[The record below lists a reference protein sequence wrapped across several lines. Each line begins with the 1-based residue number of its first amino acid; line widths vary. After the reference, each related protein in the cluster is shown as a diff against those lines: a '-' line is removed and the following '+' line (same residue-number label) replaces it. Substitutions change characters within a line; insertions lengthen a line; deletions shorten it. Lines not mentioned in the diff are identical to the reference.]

1 MKKLVSVLL
10 VMILALSAM
19 VTASADGS
27 YPVQEELLYQ
37 FEDRFVEQFSATYD
51 QIESLYVYDE
61 LYYHLDENGQIDWCL
76 ISAKPNADLE
86 TADIKYLK
94 FNDFVLHSNSTKSFF
109 FDMMYGI
116 YDVAADEFMSI
127 VDCYNELDKFEG
139 AVDVLRNVPQS
150 RPIGDYDNDHRL
162 SILDA
167 TGIQRMLAK
176 LDDIRYD
183 GYHDKIGNMGSFFDV
198 DGDSDVSI
206 LDATAIQRK
215 LALLDSEP
223 VDKEPA
229 INEEM
234 IFSDYSQRLRDLP
247 EGTVELTFN
256 KEYSAMQFL
265 SSVYNE
271 DVIGTR
277 NSVVVIKSNAQ
288 YKTLFNSKAPEFT
301 DEFFESNWLVAAF
314 IRTGCYEGIAPISKV
329 AKDGDTLYVQ
339 ATVYISAEGFVQPI
353 DPFWLSIVSV
363 DKELLKDIKT
373 VVEVS

>member
-1 MKKLVSVLL
+1 MKKLVSV
-10 VMILALSAM
+10 ILATILCAGAM
-19 VTASADGS
+19 VTANANDS

-51 QIESLYVYDE
+51 QIESRYVYDE
-61 LYYHLDENGQIDWCL
+61 LYYHCDENGQIDWCL
-76 ISAKPNADLE
+76 ISAKPNSDFE
-86 TADIKYLK
+86 SADIKYLK

-215 LALLDSEP
+215 LAKLDVVDTGKFVFYKQDKNALFGDIPDVSVEAVRIEFTSEY
-223 VDKEPA
+223 EL
-229 INEEM
+229 
-234 IFSDYSQRLRDLP
+234 SQ
-247 EGTVELTFN
+247 F
-256 KEYSAMQFL
+256 
-265 SSVYNE
+265 
-271 DVIGTR
+271 
-277 NSVVVIKSNAQ
+277 SNAM
-288 YKTLFNSKAPEFT
+288 YDYEVARVTTAPM
-301 DEFFESNWLVAAF
+301 
-314 IRTGCYEGIAPISKV
+314 
-329 AKDGDTLYVQ
+329 Q
-339 ATVYISAEGFVQPI
+339 
-353 DPFWLSIVSV
+353 
-363 DKELLKDIKT
+363 
-373 VVEVS
+373 